1 MRMGRDEP
9 LDSANSEFYFMLA
22 AARDMGHAYTVV
34 GRVVA
39 GMGVLLA
46 LKQREPPANPD
57 IMQSVHLL
65 ADLPMASNMTD
76 TALSAFI
83 DKVRHEKAA
92 EFNVC
97 DVMVPVK
104 IE

>member
-1 MRMGRDEP
+1 
-9 LDSANSEFYFMLA
+9 MLG
-22 AARDMGHAYTVV
+22 AARDMDHAYTVV
-34 GRVVA
+34 GRVVV

-46 LKQREPPANPD
+46 LKQREPPANSD
-57 IMQSVHLL
+57 TMQSVHLL
-65 ADLPMASNMTD
+65 ADLPKVSIMTD
-76 TALSAFI
+76 TALSTFI
-83 DKVRHEKAA
+83 DQVRHEKAA